1 MAFKAVKI
9 FIGIFIIL
17 VVIGMS
23 IGGCSQQPE
32 KYTGPIEDITIAVS
46 KLEATTLVRIAL
58 KNGYFEEQG
67 LNVKMTEQD
76 LGKFSLQEVFDGRAD
91 IATVAET
98 PVVKN
103 SFKRDDFRIF
113 ATIHKSSTNVK
124 LIARKDHGINSVQDL
139 KGKKVGTTVGTVGE
153 FFLSSFLLYSG
164 LSVKDI
170 ELIDEKPAALFEML
184 QAGEIDA
191 FALREPHVYR
201 AQENLGDVAIVFV
214 RDDVYAATFNVVAL
228 TDFIKA
234 KPQIIKR
241 FLRALLQAESFVK
254 NNRSEAINLISQD
267 LQLDRGYLDKTW
279 EESQFRLI
287 LNQNL
292 IVTMEHEARWIIES
306 GSVETTEVPNYL
318 YYIYMDALE
327 EVKPE
332 AVRIIR

>member
-1 MAFKAVKI
+1 
-9 FIGIFIIL
+9 
-17 VVIGMS
+17 
-23 IGGCSQQPE
+23 
-32 KYTGPIEDITIAVS
+32 
-46 KLEATTLVRIAL
+46 
-58 KNGYFEEQG
+58 
-67 LNVKMTEQD
+67 
-76 LGKFSLQEVFDGRAD
+76 
-91 IATVAET
+91 
-98 PVVKN
+98 
-103 SFKRDDFRIF
+103 
-113 ATIHKSSTNVK
+113 
-124 LIARKDHGINSVQDL
+124 
-139 KGKKVGTTVGTVGE
+139 VGTVGE
-153 FFLSSFLLYSG
+153 YFLSSFLLYSG

-228 TDFIKA
+228 ADFIKA

-267 LQLDRGYLDKTW
+267 LQLDRGYLDRTW
-279 EESQFRLI
+279 EESQFKLM

-292 IVTMEHEARWIIES
+292 IVTMEYEARWVIES

-318 YYIYMDALE
+318 DYIYLDALE

-332 AVRIIR
+332 AIEIIH